1 MIYGNK
7 AKIILSQFSSRHL
20 LVKKVNFY
28 SCISSLSVTSIFDIN
43 SKICLSF
50 IKSFGQEFWE
60 DGMNA
65 PNRKFV
71 NSLVLGIH
79 KNITHR

>member
-20 LVKKVNFY
+20 LVKKCSFY
-28 SCISSLSVTSIFDIN
+28 SCISSLSVTSICDIN
-43 SKICLSF
+43 SKIWLSF

-65 PNRKFV
+65 SDCKFV
-71 NSLVLGIH
+71 NSLVPGVH